1 MKVEKVVCP
10 ACGSAITDEGF
21 QICPYCGQSLHVDDE
36 SQKIIYKKVD
46 EARLKEA
53 ETKEKIRMKELEME
67 ENARAHK
74 RRKDDRAEKIK
85 TFKTKAIVI
94 GLIILVLALIIFI
107 EYLVLKSKANKDVL
121 LAYQKARDENAAQME
136 MLMVN
141 QEVSVDALTLAK
153 LVEPASELVS
163 YKYYYTAAG
172 VYEDSK
178 KFFGTSVKVPF
189 TTDKAIYMVDGVI
202 SAGIDIGEVKFDVN
216 DDNKTIDV
224 SLPSPKILSHEVDSN
239 SFQYYDVKNSA
250 LNSSNLGDYA
260 GMETALKEEQERK
273 LTENTEFWDKTRAN
287 VQTTIASLINASGKI
302 DDYRVTYSWN

>member
-10 ACGSAITDEGF
+10 ACGSAINDEGF

-36 SQKIIYKKVD
+36 SQKITYKKVD

-67 ENARAHK
+67 EAARAH
-74 RRKDDRAEKIK
+74 RRKKDDRAEKIK
-85 TFKTKAIVI
+85 SFKTKAIVI
-94 GLIILVLALIIFI
+94 GSIVVVLALVFLI

-121 LAYQKARDENAAQME
+121 EAYQKARDENAAQME

-178 KFFGTSVKVPF
+178 KFFGSSVKVPF
-189 TTDKAIYMVDGVI
+189 TTDKAIYMVDGII
-202 SAGIDIGEVKFDVN
+202 SAGIDISEVKFDVN
-216 DDNKTIDV
+216 DDNKTIEV

-273 LTENTEFWDKTRAN
+273 LTENAEFWDKTRAN
-287 VQTTIASLINASGKI
+287 VQTTISSLINASGKI
-302 DDYRVTYSWN
+302 DDYRVNYSWN